1 MANRKLVNLLRTD
14 VRQWNEF
21 REKYP
26 NRKIDFTEVNLRGAN
41 LSEANLRRVD
51 FCSADLSQACL
62 EKTNCHRTSFI
73 WANLSESSLKYADLG
88 EADFYN
94 ANLYGANL
102 SRANCS
108 NARFTQANLSR
119 ASLSET
125 ELSRADLS
133 EVNLSKA
140 ILNVANL
147 SEANLNCSDL
157 HEAELLEANLNRASL
172 CRTNLRKAD
181 LSKANLSRAHLSE
194 AYLVETRLLSTS
206 LWQAL
211 LTGVYI
217 SDWTINSETDF
228 NEVICDYIYRQNEPR
243 IKYPFNRDFSADEF
257 VRFVRKID
265 NTTTL
270 VFENQINW
278 QFFLYSLEQLQSKYA
293 RHEFLV
299 IALEKRDNDILS
311 VRITIPP
318 DSNGGLI
325 TKEFTELY
333 HSSRQTPEK
342 TYAGDESPQGRQG
355 KTCKID
361 LLSLIKLAAHNLDA
375 D

>member
-1 MANRKLVNLLRTD
+1 
-14 VRQWNEF
+14 
-21 REKYP
+21 
-26 NRKIDFTEVNLRGAN
+26 
-41 LSEANLRRVD
+41 
-51 FCSADLSQACL
+51 
-62 EKTNCHRTSFI
+62 
-73 WANLSESSLKYADLG
+73 
-88 EADFYN
+88 
-94 ANLYGANL
+94 
-102 SRANCS
+102 
-108 NARFTQANLSR
+108 FTQANLSR

-157 HEAELLEANLNRASL
+157 HEAELLGANLNRASL

-211 LTGVYI
+211 LTGAYI
-217 SDWTINSETDF
+217 SDWSINSETDL
-228 NEVICDYIYRQNEPR
+228 NEVICNYIYSQNEPR

-257 VRFVRKID
+257 ARFVRQID

-270 VFENQINW
+270 VFEKHINW
-278 QFFLYSLEQLQSKYA
+278 QFFLYSLEELRSRYD
-293 RHEFLV
+293 HYEFLV
-299 IALEKRDNDILS
+299 IALEKKDNDILL

-318 DSNGGLI
+318 DSNREGI

-333 HSSRQTPEK
+333 HASRQTSEK
-342 TYAGDESPQGRQG
+342 TYARDESSQGRQG
-355 KTCKID
+355 KASKID
-361 LLSLIKLAAHNLDA
+361 LLSLIKLAARSLD
-375 D
+375 DE